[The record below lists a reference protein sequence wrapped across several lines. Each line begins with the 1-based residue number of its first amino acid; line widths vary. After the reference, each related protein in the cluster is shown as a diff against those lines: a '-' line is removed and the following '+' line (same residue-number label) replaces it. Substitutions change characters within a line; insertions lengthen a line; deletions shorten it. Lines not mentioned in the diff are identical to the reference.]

1 MRSPLWALSWSVWRP
16 YRWRLA
22 ACVAYCLAL
31 AVLGLLLP
39 RRAWV
44 LVAPEDGLIPAAA
57 LFILSLSAPALF
69 FVLIAFSAIPLETH
83 LDARESGFP
92 ARTFTLPVSTAVLVA
107 VPMLQAMAAAAAPWV
122 FWTGLVL
129 ARAGIYV
136 DLIGPALSTLTLM
149 AWLQALVWQPFPLR
163 FLRVVVAVPV
173 LAAVGMGPSF
183 ALALGAPPAV
193 VVAVQVAL
201 LPAAYGVALAGVAR
215 ARRGNVLDW
224 SWPSRFV
231 AAFAS
236 VLPRRRAPFESPLQ
250 AQTWFEWRMR
260 GMGFPFMV
268 GLVVVVWTLI
278 VLTGAGERAVAT
290 MAEMDIPHG
299 ATAVI
304 AVLTAPGLLLAV
316 LLAFVPFLAA
326 VAGGD
331 LGSVRM
337 VDSKQPGGTFG
348 CHPFLALRP
357 LTDGAMVLAKWQM
370 AVRSTLTGWALASVG
385 IFVGLGLSGQWRELA
400 SAPLLQTHGALEV
413 CGALAAGGTAL
424 VLLTWLGLIA
434 NLWLGLTGRR
444 WLSFVLVAVLF
455 GVCLALVVTASW
467 LSSHAAIP
475 AALPYILAVAVLLK
489 LLLAGW
495 FARRLWRRGLVGSGV
510 LATAAAGWLLA
521 AVVGFALLI
530 RFVPPDAASL
540 VVLALGVVLFLPLGR
555 LAAAPLALA
564 SNRHR

>member
-16 YRWRLA
+16 YRWGLA
-22 ACVAYCLAL
+22 ACAAVWLAL
-31 AVLGLLLP
+31 AVLGLFLP
-39 RRAWV
+39 RGMWAPA
-44 LVAPEDGLIPAAA
+44 APEDGPIPAVAA
-57 LFILSLSAPALF
+57 TVLALSLPAF
-69 FVLIAFSAIPLETH
+69 VFVLCAFSSIPLGMH

-92 ARTFTLPVSTAVLVA
+92 VRTFTLPVRTAVLVA
-107 VPMLQAMAAAAAPWV
+107 VPMLQATAVAVGVWV
-122 FWTGLVL
+122 ALAGAVL
-129 ARAGIYV
+129 RPAGIDV
-136 DLIGPALSTLTLM
+136 ELVGPALLTAGLV
-149 AWLQALVWQPFPLR
+149 AWLQALIWQPFPWR
-163 FLRVVVAVPV
+163 FLRVVVLALV
-173 LAAVGMGPSF
+173 LTAVGMAPAF
-183 ALALGAPPAV
+183 ALAFGLPL
-193 VVAVQVAL
+193 VAIVAQAAL
-201 LPAAYGVALAGVAR
+201 LPAACGVALAGVAR
-215 ARRGNVLDW
+215 ARQGDVPHW
-224 SWPSRFV
+224 SGQSRLA

-236 VLPRRRAPFESPLQ
+236 VFPRRRAPFESPLQ

-278 VLTGAGERAVAT
+278 VLTGAGERAVAN

-299 ATAVI
+299 ATAVV
-304 AVLTAPGLLLAV
+304 AALTATGLLLAV

-326 VAGGD
+326 VVGGD
-331 LGSVRM
+331 LGGVRM
-337 VDSKQPGGTFG
+337 VDYKQPSGTFG

-357 LTDGAMVLAKWQM
+357 LTDGAMVLAKWRM

-400 SAPLLQTHGALEV
+400 SAPLLQSHSALEV
-413 CGALAAGGTAL
+413 RGALAAGCAVL

-495 FARRLWRRGLVGSGV
+495 FARRLWRCGLVGPGV
-510 LATAAAGWLLA
+510 LATTAAGWLLV
-521 AVVGFALLI
+521 AVGGVALLS

-564 SNRHR
+564 GNRHR